1 VQEAG
6 NATCGK
12 PKLSW
17 RTDGYVYGGTGS
29 AAVKDGQTG
38 CNTIFYP
45 INRVLQPCCR
55 NLTSL
60 LTGPRG
66 LATLAKNGTM
76 EERSY
81 AFLQEKA
88 AEGGG
93 GRIYF
98 VMPSDTAWRQLQMDA
113 AESRVKITP
122 AMVDGIM
129 EYLYTRAPI
138 SNNVVQRSLPVPTG
152 LSRQKEMLAEVCGR
166 LKADGQL
173 RMAFAD
179 AAGMA
184 PDTLG
189 NAPGMTPAAGAAAA
203 TAPAATGPAAAGA
216 AGVGPAAGAAGMGPA
231 AGAGA
236 MPAAAAGAMPAGA
249 GAVAPM
255 GVAPAAAPGTVVN
268 SLVAGRRLVA
278 EGGLLLPTTFSG
290 GAVAGDTSTGAVDT
304 SPLVGDLLVV
314 DGAAPTLDAAIPV
327 KRQTYACDATIFHV
341 DTVPLPCA
349 FIKRT
354 VTALEE
360 PIVEAPKALP
370 PASFNETTNST
381 DTNTTTT
388 AKSAAAAATP
398 VLASGLAAVL
408 LGMMLL

>member
-1 VQEAG
+1 LLAWWVQEAG
-6 NATCGK
+6 NTTCGK

-29 AAVKDGQTG
+29 AAVKDSQTG

-60 LTGPRG
+60 LSGPRG

-81 AFLQEKA
+81 AFLKEKA
-88 AEGGG
+88 AEESR

-98 VMPSDTAWRQLQMDA
+98 VMPSDTAWKQLQMDA

-122 AMVDGIM
+122 GMVDGIM

-179 AAGMA
+179 AAATA

-189 NAPGMTPAAGAAAA
+189 NAPGMAPAAGAAAA
-203 TAPAATGPAAAGA
+203 TTAPAAGAGPAAAGA
-216 AGVGPAAGAAGMGPA
+216 AAMPA

-236 MPAAAAGAMPAGA
+236 MPAAAGA
-249 GAVAPM
+249 GPAASAAAPM
-255 GVAPAAAPGTVVN
+255 GVAPAAGTGAGVPIN
-268 SLVAGRRLVA
+268 NLVAAAGRRLLEA
-278 EGGLLLPTTFSG
+278 GLLLPTTFSG
-290 GAVAGDTSTGAVDT
+290 GAAAGDSSSGVVDT

-354 VTALEE
+354 VTAL
-360 PIVEAPKALP
+360 PPPVVEAPKALP
-370 PASFNETTNST
+370 PASLNETTNGTST
-381 DTNTTTT
+381 NTT